1 MSRAD
6 EPVVFAG
13 YMRGMTIR
21 EAFAMAAMQGILA
34 GTAGTSAEMQYT
46 PHGCAATARRHA
58 DALLAEL
65 ERTPPNKAAEAT
77 QAELRG

>member
-21 EAFAMAAMQGILA
+21 EAFAMAAMRGLLA
-34 GTAGTSAEMQYT
+34 ATAGSPATEYT
-46 PHGCAATARRHA
+46 PEGCAATARRHA

-65 ERTPPNKAAEAT
+65 ARTPDKAIEA
-77 QAELRG
+77 QQSELRG